1 VKIALVSPYSFSFK
15 GGVNTHLFFLQKFF
29 DKHNIETHII
39 APAEPGKILAY
50 NIDYARF
57 HTVGRSFPFMTNGSI
72 ARLAPTPGALGKILL
87 LKESFDIWHIHEPFA
102 PGPSL
107 FSVFAINKPIVGTF
121 HAYSDIPFP
130 FEWFK
135 PISKRFSSKV
145 AVKIAVSEAS
155 MHFAEQYI
163 SGDFKIVPNGVN
175 IEIFTPCE
183 KYHNPT
189 VLFVGRL
196 EKRKGLDV
204 ILKSWNKISKNF
216 PKAQLR
222 IAGYSTE
229 KKISKFQELE
239 SIKFLGELSEEDLAK
254 EYARAWIFCSPALG
268 GESFGM
274 TILEALS
281 CGTAVIASNI
291 TGYRTLLKNGQ
302 YGLLVEPND
311 HIDLSN
317 KICYL
322 IKNRDVRI
330 DLEKRAR
337 PYAINFSWEKVTSSL
352 VDLYKESENIF
363 KSKL

>member
-1 VKIALVSPYSFSFK
+1 MKVALVSPYSFSFK
-15 GGVNTHLFFLQKFF
+15 GGVNSHLFFLQKYLEKY
-29 DKHNIETHII
+29 DIEAHII
-39 APAEPGKILAY
+39 APAEPGKPLAY
-50 NIDYARF
+50 NVEHSKF

-72 ARLAPTPGALGKILL
+72 ARLAPTPGAIGKILL
-87 LKESFDIWHIHEPFA
+87 LKENFDLWHVHEPFA

-107 FSVFAINKPIVGTF
+107 FSIFTINKPIVGTF

-135 PISKRFSSKV
+135 PISKRFSDKINI
-145 AVKIAVSEAS
+145 KIAVSEAS

-163 SGDFKIVPNGVN
+163 SGEFKIIPNGVN
-175 IEIFTPCE
+175 IEIFAPLE
-183 KYHNPT
+183 KYQQPT
-189 VLFVGRL
+189 ILFVGRL

-204 ILKSWNKISKNF
+204 ILRAWNKIFQKF
-216 PKAQLR
+216 PNAQLR

-229 KKISKFQELE
+229 KRINKFQGLDG
-239 SIKFLGELSEEDLAK
+239 IVFLGELSEENLAK

-291 TGYRTLLKNGQ
+291 TGYRSLLKNGQ

-311 HIDLSN
+311 SNDLAS

-322 IKNRDVRI
+322 IKNI
-330 DLEKRAR
+330 DARKELERKAR
-337 PYAINFSWEKVTSSL
+337 PYAINFAWEKITSA
-352 VDLYKESENIF
+352 VVELYKEAIANF
-363 KSKL
+363 KTKL

>member
-1 VKIALVSPYSFSFK
+1 MKVALVSPYSFSFK

-29 DKHNIETHII
+29 DKYNIETRII
-39 APAEPGKILAY
+39 APAEPGKPLAY
-50 NIDYARF
+50 NIDHSRF
-57 HTVGRSFPFMTNGSI
+57 HTVGRSFSFMTNGSI

-87 LKESFDIWHIHEPFA
+87 LKENFDIWHIHEPFA

-107 FSVFAINKPIVGTF
+107 FSIFTINKPIVGTF

-135 PISKRFSSKV
+135 PISKKFSERIN
-145 AVKIAVSEAS
+145 VKIAVSEAS

-163 SGDFKIVPNGVN
+163 NGDFKIIPNGVN
-175 IEIFTPCE
+175 IDIFAPSE
-183 KYHNPT
+183 KFQQPT
-189 VLFVGRL
+189 ILFVGRL

-204 ILKSWNKISKNF
+204 LLRAWNKIFKKF
-216 PKAQLR
+216 PDAQLR

-229 KKISKFQELE
+229 KRINKFQDLDG
-239 SIKFLGELSEEDLAK
+239 IKFLGELSEEDLAR
-254 EYARAWIFCSPALG
+254 EYSKAWIFCSPALG

-281 CGTAVIASNI
+281 CGTAVVASNI
-291 TGYRTLLKNGQ
+291 TGFRSLLKNGQ

-311 HIDLSN
+311 PNDLAQ

-322 IKNRDVRI
+322 IKNKDARTE
-330 DLEKRAR
+330 LEKKAR
-337 PYAINFSWEKVTSSL
+337 PYAINFSWEKITLSL
-352 VDLYKESENIF
+352 IDNYKEAKNIF
-363 KSKL
+363 KTKL